1 MPISHKSDGWY
12 WGSQGP
18 FPTKQ
23 KALQVGQAAHAS
35 GYQEEEQM
43 NLESTSLF
51 VNSLMHSAAVAHAL
65 HFQVT
70 GEGSDAAHRAL
81 QSYYEEIP
89 ELVDSVAESIQG
101 AYGQLIPPYKGTF
114 INTQL
119 DPLEYMKNLQ
129 QFVRTE
135 RKTLPQDSEIQNEVD
150 AISGLLNS
158 TVYRL
163 KFLR

>member
-1 MPISHKSDGWY
+1 MVLGQSRPISNKAKGFTSRPSGTRQRLPRGRTNESWKHIL
-12 WGSQGP
+12 
-18 FPTKQ
+18 FCKQ
-23 KALQVGQAAHAS
+23 PYA
-35 GYQEEEQM
+35 
-43 NLESTSLF
+43 F
-51 VNSLMHSAAVAHAL
+51 
-65 HFQVT
+65 T

-119 DPLEYMKNLQ
+119 DPLEYMKNVQ

-135 RKTLPQDSEIQNEVD
+135 RKLLPQDSEVQNEID

-163 KFLR
+163 KFLRWCANHTLIH